1 MRKVSGIA
9 ELGQFEYW
17 RLQVFLILI
26 AIILAVFSSAI
37 AYTGGQGLKVI
48 GSSFGLADKNG
59 DPDVKVVSYSVTLQN
74 SGTYPVTVDNLVPI
88 YSTKIYRRTI
98 LDEPLIVVEKV
109 IYPGETLGVNGELQF
124 DFQGVSKNQIFN
136 WNQMISGYKVTT
148 EQILP
153 NQH

>member
-1 MRKVSGIA
+1 MSKVSGIA
-9 ELGQFEYW
+9 DLGQFEYW
-17 RLQVFLILI
+17 RLQFFLLLI
-26 AIILAVFSSAI
+26 AIILSVFSSAI

-48 GSSFGLADKNG
+48 LSSFGLADKNG
-59 DPDVKVVSYSVTLQN
+59 DPAVKVVSYSVTLQN
-74 SGTYPVTVDNLVPI
+74 SGTYPVAVDNLVPI
-88 YSTKIYRRTI
+88 YSTEIYRRTI

-124 DFQGVSKNQIFN
+124 VFQGVSKNQILN